1 MTLSLYFSEIISP
14 TKPASME
21 LIKSIENKATIELD
35 NIVSVP
41 KEVTPSKNVGS
52 SKRKSQ

>member
-1 MTLSLYFSEIISP
+1 MIYSEIISP
-14 TKPASME
+14 TKPVALE

-35 NIVSVP
+35 NVVSVL
-41 KEVTPSKNVGS
+41 KEVTPSKSVGS